1 MDCIPRVVREP
12 SGQISNNHSQMKPSI
27 TFVSSALAL
36 ALFTQAAAQHA
47 HTGLNAAAVA
57 VSEPADTRGL
67 SVEALKAL
75 GAFMSKAGSA
85 LASDDL
91 AGYTA
96 LQSSVRGA
104 YHDLADVDSSLAS
117 RLTGNLVDP
126 LPARTD
132 IKEARKDYVR
142 FSTTVADALR
152 ERKLVRAA
160 NLRIFE
166 CKMAPEI
173 GTGRWLQ
180 AESVAKNPFF
190 GSSMLKCGT
199 ELDLVARA
207 LPAGH
212 PPIGHLSTAEKAQY
226 GSSAKKA
233 GDAGCGS
240 CGMSKEAMAAGE
252 PCEHDKK

>member
-1 MDCIPRVVREP
+1 
-12 SGQISNNHSQMKPSI
+12 MKPSFAFI
-27 TFVSSALAL
+27 SCAFAL

-47 HTGLNAAAVA
+47 HTGPNAATTSVA
-57 VSEPADTRGL
+57 PETAEL
-67 SVEALKAL
+67 SRLSAEALKAL
-75 GAFMSKAGSA
+75 GVSMSQAGAA

-91 AGYTA
+91 AGYKA
-96 LQSSVRGA
+96 LQDSARGA
-104 YHDLADVDSSLAS
+104 YHDLADVDPSLAS
-117 RLTGNLVDP
+117 QLTGNLADP
-126 LPARTD
+126 LPARAE

-142 FSTTVADALR
+142 FSTAVADALR

-160 NLRIFE
+160 NLRVFE
-166 CKMAPEI
+166 CKMAPEV

-199 ELDLVARA
+199 ELDRVARA

-212 PPIGHLSTAEKAQY
+212 PPIGHLTAAEKAQY
-226 GSSAKKA
+226 TAPAKKA
-233 GDAGCGS
+233 SDGGCGS

>member
-1 MDCIPRVVREP
+1 MK
-12 SGQISNNHSQMKPSI
+12 SSLTLHSC
-27 TFVSSALAL
+27 ALAL
-36 ALFTQAAAQHA
+36 ALFTRAFAQHA
-47 HTGLNAAAVA
+47 HEGLDTASKPAAGPGPTIAQ
-57 VSEPADTRGL
+57 GL
-67 SVEALKAL
+67 SAEALKTL
-75 GAFMSKAGSA
+75 GVSMSKAGAA

-91 AGYTA
+91 AGYKA
-96 LQSSVRGA
+96 LQGSVRGA
-104 YHDLADVDSSLAS
+104 YHDLADIDSPLAAQ
-117 RLTGNLVDP
+117 LATDLVDP
-126 LPARTD
+126 LPARAD

-142 FSTTVADALR
+142 FSTAVADALR

-160 NLRIFE
+160 NLRVFE
-166 CKMAPEI
+166 CRMAPEI

-199 ELDLVARA
+199 ELDRVARA

-212 PPIGHLSTAEKAQY
+212 PPIGHLTAAEKAQY
-226 GSSAKKA
+226 TAPAKKA
-233 GDAGCGS
+233 SDGGCGS